1 MRARPL
7 AILCWIVL
15 FAVAHAQ
22 AQQNPNN
29 LNIARRLHSATLLNN
44 GTVLVAGGYNA
55 NASVSAEL
63 YDPATKAFT
72 LTGNLNT
79 GRNSQTATLLS
90 NGMVLITGGISR
102 GGSTL
107 ASAELYDPSSG
118 SFTVAGSLHTA
129 RYSHTATLLNSGMVL
144 IVGGGTPG
152 AYALATAELFDP
164 ASGTFTATGNLNS
177 ARAYHTATLLNDGTV
192 LIAGGYD
199 NNANNVA
206 TAELFNPAN
215 GTFTAT
221 GSLNASRNSHTAT
234 LLNSG
239 KVLIVGGFD
248 DNYNVL
254 SSAELYDPGA
264 AIFTYTGSPNTPREA
279 YTATLLNDGTVL
291 LEGGYDTNYNDTANA
306 EFYDPGS
313 GTFATSSSATVAR
326 DSHTATRLSDGTVL
340 VAGGEDNFGNELAN
354 AELYQPSV
362 LTPSGLA
369 SVAISPFNPSVP
381 IASAQRFTAIGT
393 FGDNTTQTLVSVTWS
408 SSDSTVASVTGDA
421 TNQGSALAVSTGPV
435 TLHACAGSVCGSTP
449 MTVSASALISVA
461 IAPANSTALIGSSV
475 QFQATGTFANGNSQ
489 DLTSSV
495 TWNSSSLMIATINS
509 MGSASTFSKGITT
522 ITASMGNISA
532 STTLVVTPPLS
543 SIAIAPQ
550 NPLVLQGN
558 TQQFVV
564 TGTYADGS
572 TANLT
577 NSSNWSSSA
586 SAIATINSTGLAT
599 TIALGT
605 TTITA
610 SSGGLSS
617 STALNVT
624 AALVSIAINPQS
636 PSIAS
641 GLKQTLAAT
650 GTYADGTTRDLTS
663 LVNWSSS
670 MVAVA
675 AVSSTGL
682 VTAASQGTTTISANL
697 GDVSRSAT
705 LTVAAPML
713 LTTVLS
719 PQNPAVPIGA
729 NVQFVATG
737 RYSDGVTRD
746 ITSSAAWTSS
756 NSTAATVG
764 TNGIAT
770 AINPGSSAITG
781 SLNGIT
787 FSTNITV
794 SSVGPPVIT
803 ASLSP
808 APNAAGWNNS
818 NVTVTFLCTPG
829 SAAITSCP
837 GPQTVTSEGANQV
850 VSGTVTDAAGGTATA
865 SASLNIDKTLPTL
878 ALASPAD
885 GTVFTVAGISASG
898 TLTDGFS
905 GIASLT
911 CNGVAVTLTGAD
923 FSCNISLNPGVN
935 LIVVR
940 AADVAGNI
948 ALTKMHVKLDAPLP
962 PPNSLQITPSNVNLV
977 VGDTQQFTA
986 IDELGRRRTD
996 ATWTVS
1002 DTTITAIT
1010 TDSQPVLTALGIGQV
1025 TLTVAVQ
1032 GLSSQIQVNILA
1044 GSLPSGSRH
1053 FSNQPLPGY
1062 ESLNVLPAVP
1072 SADGP
1077 GFYSLEY
1084 NPSAGPVTALRAFTA
1099 DGQLLWQQASGTN
1112 GITYSLI
1119 PDAFGGVIANTLAR
1133 LSVMDSQTGSVIW
1146 EHSTG
1151 GEFLYVAVRQDGAVV
1166 TVESTPD
1173 ARSPVGML
1181 YTPQKYLDVFDGN
1194 TGQLTLQLPLPQ
1206 YTESHH
1212 ELGESGPGSG
1222 CTPLN
1227 FDLLVAGDT
1236 SPITVDINGNIFV
1249 EYSVPN
1255 YTRTMKTDCGSPF
1268 VIVDT
1273 TVIDSSARLLTV
1285 SVDGS
1290 SSTQTLSSNTEVYS
1304 YVYTQDQPTTGSG
1317 SGLFSLVGEVI
1328 PDGQGGALASWHEGP
1343 SLVPGGPNLPL
1354 TVTHVSPDGGGTYSL
1369 PMLDSHLVL
1378 GENGIA
1384 FAVGTPLDGGARA
1397 VSFDMN
1403 SGQISW
1409 SYEPPTGS
1417 AFSILA
1423 IRPGNGLVA
1432 KETDQHRQD
1441 SVIHFDES
1449 GQPTYDSVFGTGIGI
1464 DWQGQLYDVYG
1475 SIAGMLI
1482 PVTWANDW
1490 AEPQGNSSK
1499 NGMGV
1504 VHHSFG
1510 LFWCGSGYGE
1520 QGSCT
1525 QDPFNVGGAD
1535 IPFSYAQAINF
1546 NVQNLND
1553 FGAAHPGWVD
1563 IIKNAALNAFQS
1575 AFKDFPVVA
1584 VPASTSMQRSF
1595 LSCLHSPGFKCPLP
1609 DQEHIAYVVG
1619 DWLPGVSGYTP
1630 SANVS
1635 RVYYLT
1641 AMQNAQNATNVSP
1654 VSIPTTSPAINDFV
1668 TRLLPAI
1675 GTGIGNTAAHE
1686 LGHQMAFSVVIIMDC
1701 DEPGAN
1707 RPCATGDDHL
1717 FERYAPGNWHY
1728 LHIYPDMQWQKPDS
1742 VCAIHQFSLKS
1753 YRNKDEQCLSDLT
1766 K

>member
-118 SFTVAGSLHTA
+118 SFTATGSLHTA

-152 AYALATAELFDP
+152 AYALATAELYDP
-164 ASGTFTATGNLNS
+164 TSGTFTATGNLNS

-192 LIAGGYD
+192 LIVGGYD

-206 TAELFNPAN
+206 TAELFNPATR
-215 GTFTAT
+215 TFTTA
-221 GSLNASRNSHTAT
+221 GNLNFSRNSHTAT
-234 LLNSG
+234 LLNTG

-248 DNYNVL
+248 DSYNVL
-254 SSAELYDPGA
+254 SSTELYDPAA
-264 AIFTYTGSPNTPREA
+264 AIFTSTGSPNTPREA
-279 YTATLLNDGTVL
+279 YTVTLLNDGTAL
-291 LEGGYDTNYNDTANA
+291 LEGGYDSNYNDTANA
-306 EFYDPGS
+306 EFYNPGS
-313 GTFATSSSATVAR
+313 GTFATSGSAAVAR

-340 VAGGEDNFGNELAN
+340 VAGGEDNFGNELAS
-354 AELYQPSV
+354 AELYQPSG

-369 SVAISPFNPSVP
+369 SIAITPFNPSVS
-381 IASAQRFTAIGT
+381 IASAQRFAAIGT
-393 FGDNTTQTLVSVTWS
+393 FSDNTTQILASVTWN
-408 SSDSTVASVTGDA
+408 SSDRTIAPVTGDA
-421 TNQGSALAVSTGPV
+421 TNQGSAFALSVGSV

-449 MTVSASALISVA
+449 LTVSASTLLSIA
-461 IAPANSTALIGSSV
+461 ITPTNPTAIIGSSA
-475 QFQATGTFANGNSQ
+475 QFQATGTFANGNTE

-495 TWNSSSLMIATINS
+495 TWNSSSLIVATINS
-509 MGSASTFSKGITT
+509 MGSVSTFSKGSTT
-522 ITASMGNISA
+522 ITASMGNISS
-532 STTLVVTPPLS
+532 STALVVTPPLS
-543 SIAIAPQ
+543 SVLIAPQ
-550 NPLVLQGN
+550 NPLIFQGN
-558 TQQFVV
+558 TLQFIA
-564 TGTYADGS
+564 TATYTDGS
-572 TANLT
+572 TADLT

-586 SAIATINSTGLAT
+586 NSIATVNSTGLAT
-599 TIALGT
+599 SLALGT
-605 TTITA
+605 TTVTA
-610 SSGGLSS
+610 NSGGFSS
-617 STALNVT
+617 STVLTVT
-624 AALVSIAINPQS
+624 PALVSIAINPHS
-636 PSIAS
+636 PSVAT
-641 GLKQTLAAT
+641 GLKQLLSAI
-650 GTYADGTTRDLTS
+650 GTYADGSTRDLTS
-663 LVNWSSS
+663 VVTWSSS
-670 MVAVA
+670 TTGVAT
-675 AVSSTGL
+675 VSSAGML
-682 VTAASQGTTTISANL
+682 TAVSQGTATVAANL
-697 GDVSRSAT
+697 GNVGTSV
-705 LTVAAPML
+705 TVTIAAPAL
-713 LTTVLS
+713 LTAVVS
-719 PQNPAVPIGA
+719 PQSPTLPIGA
-729 NVQFVATG
+729 NLQFTATG
-737 RYSDGVTRD
+737 RYSDGTTHDVTAL
-746 ITSSAAWTSS
+746 AAWASS
-756 NSTAATVG
+756 DSTAATVG
-764 TNGIAT
+764 TSGLAT
-770 AINPGSSAITG
+770 AVSAGTTTIAG
-781 SLNGIT
+781 SLNGIS
-787 FSTNITV
+787 FSTNLTV
-794 SSVGPPVIT
+794 ASAGLPVIT

-808 APNAAGWNNS
+808 VPNAAGWNNS
-818 NVTVTFLCTPG
+818 NVTVTFTCTPG

-837 GPQTVTSEGANQV
+837 GPQTVASEGANQV

-865 SASLNIDKTLPTL
+865 SASLNIDKTLPIL
-878 ALASPAD
+878 ALALPAD
-885 GTVFTVAGISASG
+885 GTVSTVAGISASG
-898 TLTDGFS
+898 TLSDGLS

-923 FSCNISLNPGVN
+923 FSCNISLNSGVN
-935 LIVVR
+935 LVVIR

-948 ALTKMHVKLDAPLP
+948 ALTKMHVKLAAPLP

-977 VGDTQQFTA
+977 VGMTQQFTA
-986 IDELGRRRTD
+986 IDDLGRRRTD
-996 ATWTVS
+996 ATWAVN
-1002 DTTITAIT
+1002 DTTIAAIT
-1010 TDSQPVLTALGIGQV
+1010 TDGQPVLTALGIGQV

-1032 GLSSQIQVNILA
+1032 GLSLQIQVNILG
-1044 GSLPSGSRH
+1044 GSLPSGSTR

-1062 ESLNVLPAVP
+1062 ETLNVLPAVP
-1072 SADGP
+1072 SGEGP

-1084 NPSAGPVTALRAFTA
+1084 GDSGHSVLRAFTA
-1099 DGQLLWQQASGTN
+1099 DGQSIWQRPPQTLLSTWM
-1112 GITYSLI
+1112 
-1119 PDAFGGVIANTLAR
+1119 PDAFGGAIFSTFTQ
-1133 LSVMDSQTGSVIW
+1133 LSSTDGQTGSTVWQYSLDSGSGFESI
-1146 EHSTG
+1146 
-1151 GEFLYVAVRQDGAVV
+1151 AIRPDGAIVAI
-1166 TVESTPD
+1166 ESAPV
-1173 ARSPVGML
+1173 AQRPVGASYVPRRFVDIL
-1181 YTPQKYLDVFDGN
+1181 DGN
-1194 TGQLTLQLPLPQ
+1194 TGQLKFQLPLPQ
-1206 YTESHH
+1206 YSESHH
-1212 ELGESGPGSG
+1212 ELGELGPGSG
-1222 CTPLN
+1222 CTPFN

-1236 SPITVDINGNIFV
+1236 SAITVDTNGNIFV

-1255 YTRTMKTDCGSPF
+1255 YTRTMTTDCGSPF
-1268 VIVDT
+1268 VVVDT
-1273 TVIDSSARLLTV
+1273 TVIDSSTKLLTV

-1290 SSTQTLSSNTEVYS
+1290 NSTQTLSSNTDVYS

-1317 SGLFSLVGEVI
+1317 SGLISTVGEVI

-1343 SLVPGGPNLPL
+1343 AFGPNLPV
-1354 TVTHVSPDGGGTYSL
+1354 TVTHVSSNGGGTYSL

-1409 SYEPPTGS
+1409 SYEPPAGS

-1423 IRPGNGLVA
+1423 IKPGNGLVG
-1432 KETDQHRQD
+1432 KETDQYRHD

-1449 GQPTYDSVFGTGIGI
+1449 GQPTYDSVFGSGIGL
-1464 DWQGQLYDVYG
+1464 DWQGQLYDRYG

-1490 AEPQGNSSK
+1490 AEPGGNSSK

-1510 LFWCGSGYGE
+1510 LLWCGSGYGE

-1525 QDPFNVGGAD
+1525 QAPFNANGAD
-1535 IPFSYAQAINF
+1535 IPFSYAQPINF
-1546 NVQNLND
+1546 NVQNLQD

-1563 IIKNAALNAFQS
+1563 IIKSAALNAFQT
-1575 AFKDFPVVA
+1575 AFKQFPVAA
-1584 VPASTSMQRSF
+1584 VPASASMQRSI
-1595 LSCLHSPGFKCPLP
+1595 LNCPPSSGFKCLLP

-1619 DWLPGVSGYTP
+1619 DWLPGASGYTP
-1630 SANVS
+1630 SATVS
-1635 RVYYLT
+1635 RVYYLA

-1675 GTGIGNTAAHE
+1675 GIGIGNTAAHE
-1686 LGHQMAFSVVIIMDC
+1686 LGHQMAFNVAIVMDC
-1701 DEPGAN
+1701 NEPGAN
-1707 RPCATGDDHL
+1707 RPCANGDDHV
-1717 FERYAPGNWHY
+1717 FEVYAPLNWHY
-1728 LHIYPDMQWQKPDS
+1728 THNYPDIDWQKPDS
-1742 VCAIHQFSLKS
+1742 VCAIHRFFVKS
-1753 YRNKDEQCLSDLT
+1753 YKNKDEKCF
-1766 K
+1766 